1 MVVRRLGLRWR
12 RERAML
18 INEESKVKVEKRRY
32 RVGKKENNETFQT
45 EQNSNTEESFWKRTH
60 RGVSQYSKNISFI
73 RGKVFYFKIK
83 KDGPR

>member
-1 MVVRRLGLRWR
+1 
-12 RERAML
+12 ML

-60 RGVSQYSKNISFI
+60 LGVSQYSKNISFI